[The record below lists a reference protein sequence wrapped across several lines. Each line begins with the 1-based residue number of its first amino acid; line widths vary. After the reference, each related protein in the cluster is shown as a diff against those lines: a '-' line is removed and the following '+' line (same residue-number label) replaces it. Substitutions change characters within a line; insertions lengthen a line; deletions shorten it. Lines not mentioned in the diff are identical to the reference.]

1 MFILNRED
9 TRNSTIRADMTYPV
23 SDNLSQPS
31 SQPLASSEGGQAMEQ
46 EIRLEIAL
54 VADRVERLL
63 VQHAELH
70 RNNALLHEQVRAITA
85 DRDSLRSRLNA
96 ARARVE
102 ALIERLPDNVSN
114 PLQTQPGAL
123 E

>member
-1 MFILNRED
+1 
-9 TRNSTIRADMTYPV
+9 MTYPV
-23 SDNLSQPS
+23 SDNLSPPS
-31 SQPLASSEGGQAMEQ
+31 SQPLASSESSHGVEQ

-63 VQHAELH
+63 EQHIELR
-70 RNNALLHEQVRAITA
+70 RNNALLHEQIRAVTA

-102 ALIERLPDNVSN
+102 ALIERLPDNVGN

>member
-1 MFILNRED
+1 
-9 TRNSTIRADMTYPV
+9 MTYPV
-23 SDNLSQPS
+23 SDNLSPPS
-31 SQPLASSEGGQAMEQ
+31 SQPLASSESSHGVEQ

-63 VQHAELH
+63 EQHIELR
-70 RNNALLHEQVRAITA
+70 RNNALLHEQIRAVTA

-102 ALIERLPDNVSN
+102 ALIERLPDNVNN
-114 PLQTQPGAL
+114 PSHTQPGAL